1 MNILEN
7 AIQTTIVKQGKKE
20 LHHAFHV
27 GLAGTFDYIS
37 HLGMMIMSISRYNP
51 DMDFVFHLFVNR
63 LPEDEDKH
71 LDMVAAQTGN
81 TIKIHVVN
89 DEAFSSIIF
98 GQYNASF
105 FYRFIMPD
113 IVCGETDRLLYM
125 DGDMM
130 CRGSLRE
137 LMELDLGDSLA
148 GVVSDRDE
156 KRQMDQMQVQ
166 GFFNSGLMLI
176 HVAQWVKNNMLAV
189 ILQFSQDNLKYVG
202 RNGRHSQW
210 KHALYNDQNILNKV
224 LDGKVIWL
232 PKKYNYIYKLNRSA
246 LFRKKAE
253 NEDYH
258 DQIILHFA
266 GSVKPWHDWAANWP
280 VVKEYRKI
288 WLDSPWK
295 DVPPSA
301 PKSRKDC
308 HQAAREYRVT
318 GQYGKALHWYLEYY
332 KRKL

>member
-63 LPEDEDKH
+63 LPEDEDKR
-71 LDMVAAQTGN
+71 LDMAAAQTGN

-156 KRQMDQMQVQ
+156 
-166 GFFNSGLMLI
+166 
-176 HVAQWVKNNMLAV
+176 
-189 ILQFSQDNLKYVG
+189 
-202 RNGRHSQW
+202 NGRW
-210 KHALYNDQNILNKV
+210 I
-224 LDGKVIWL
+224 
-232 PKKYNYIYKLNRSA
+232 RCR
-246 LFRKKAE
+246 FRAFSIR
-253 NEDYH
+253 D
-258 DQIILHFA
+258 
-266 GSVKPWHDWAANWP
+266 
-280 VVKEYRKI
+280 
-288 WLDSPWK
+288 
-295 DVPPSA
+295 
-301 PKSRKDC
+301 
-308 HQAAREYRVT
+308 
-318 GQYGKALHWYLEYY
+318 
-332 KRKL
+332 